1 MAPAAGG
8 TTVTAGGREGRALS
22 GACGSAQRQRPQI
35 ITAGGRGRAGAR
47 VRECDS
53 ERGTR
58 RMAKRLPRGGSRQ
71 SSSCARGEHLS
82 NCWRF
87 RLGRGGRHVVAS
99 RHHAANFFFFK
110 NMFTFLFLAPETGAP
125 PGGLPEV
132 HIYTQ
137 HVRRSKSGAVR
148 PATGA
153 SDRRAA
159 RHVPTGMLRIAQ
171 AV

>member
-22 GACGSAQRQRPQI
+22 GACGSAQRQQPHI

-110 NMFTFLFLAPETGAP
+110 ICSPFFFWRLRQGRPRVGSPKFTYTRNTCVDQRAAPCAPRLAQATGAP
-125 PGGLPEV
+125 RPRAHRHGPC
-132 HIYTQ
+132 
-137 HVRRSKSGAVR
+137 SG
-148 PATGA
+148 
-153 SDRRAA
+153 
-159 RHVPTGMLRIAQ
+159 
-171 AV
+171 